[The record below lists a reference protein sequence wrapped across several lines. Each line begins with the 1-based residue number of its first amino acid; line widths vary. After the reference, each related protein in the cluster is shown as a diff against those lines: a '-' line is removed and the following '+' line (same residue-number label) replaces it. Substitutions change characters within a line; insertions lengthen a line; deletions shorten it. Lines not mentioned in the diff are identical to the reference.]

1 MTLKEYI
8 ASKNETWYTVSM
20 KLSNGK
26 DDMNNMKQKI
36 LRYLKNDDITLS
48 QYQLFADAL
57 EMPLKELLSDLG
69 RLN

>member
-1 MTLKEYI
+1 MKLIDYI
-8 ASKNETWYTVSM
+8 ASKNETWYTVSK
-20 KLSNGK
+20 KLTNGK
-26 DDMNNMKQKI
+26 DDMNKMKQKI

-57 EMPLKELLSDLG
+57 EIPLKELLNDLG

>member
-1 MTLKEYI
+1 MTLQEYI
-8 ASKNETWYTVSM
+8 TSKNETWYTVSK
-20 KLSNGK
+20 KLTNGK
-26 DDMNNMKQKI
+26 DDMNKMKQKI

-57 EMPLKELLSDLG
+57 EVPLKKLLNDLG

>member
-1 MTLKEYI
+1 MKLIDYI
-8 ASKNETWYTVSM
+8 TSKNETWYTVSK
-20 KLSNGK
+20 KLTNGK
-26 DDMNNMKQKI
+26 DDMNKMKQKI

-57 EMPLKELLSDLG
+57 EIPLKELLNDLG